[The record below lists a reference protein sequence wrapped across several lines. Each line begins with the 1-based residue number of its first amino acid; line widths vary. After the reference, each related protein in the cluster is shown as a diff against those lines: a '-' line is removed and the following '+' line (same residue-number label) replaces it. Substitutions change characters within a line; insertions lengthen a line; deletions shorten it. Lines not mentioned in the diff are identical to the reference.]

1 MPGNGPDRKEKQ
13 NFRKL
18 LITAVIKQ
26 KEVGS
31 RNMNHLEYDLRKT
44 GGVADMV
51 MGDMPKVVGMVEGD
65 MPKVEGKQMT
75 DG

>member
-1 MPGNGPDRKEKQ
+1 MVVNDRCWG
-13 NFRKL
+13 
-18 LITAVIKQ
+18 TD
-26 KEVGS
+26 
-31 RNMNHLEYDLRKT
+31 LEYDLRKT

-51 MGDMPKVVGMVEGD
+51 MGDMPKVMGMVEGD

>member
-31 RNMNHLEYDLRKT
+31 RNMNHLEYDMRKT
-44 GGVADMV
+44 RGV
-51 MGDMPKVVGMVEGD
+51 GDMPKVVGMVEGD

-75 DG
+75 H